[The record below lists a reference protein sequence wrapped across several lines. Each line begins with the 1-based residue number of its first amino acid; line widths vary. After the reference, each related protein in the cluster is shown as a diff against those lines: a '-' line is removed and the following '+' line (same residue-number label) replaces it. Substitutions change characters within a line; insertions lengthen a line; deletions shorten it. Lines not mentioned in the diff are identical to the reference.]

1 MTLTLEANDWP
12 DLEAQMRAMLALHGT
27 PNTPGNVIFEVD
39 NDKPE
44 WSEPSRKPELGE
56 ALSAPTTKRSHKSKP
71 TPVTMPEPEPQPEPT
86 PAPPAKRELPPLDL
100 LKQAITVAVRAAQ
113 KSEGPKTILEL
124 LPEFKRETGLDFVM
138 NAQEEHREALRDLVE
153 AAGLQ
158 PA

>member
-1 MTLTLEANDWP
+1 MTKVCVTFEGDDWYAVT
-12 DLEAQMRAMLALHGT
+12 AQMREAMGMDRAVGLDDCDTVPAAIPLA
-27 PNTPGNVIFEVD
+27 E
-39 NDKPE
+39 PE
-44 WSEPSRKPELGE
+44 PEPEPEPKK
-56 ALSAPTTKRSHKSKP
+56 AAARSHKSKP
-71 TPVTMPEPEPQPEPT
+71 VLVPATPAEPEASST
-86 PAPPAKRELPPLDL
+86 PAPKRELPPLDL